1 MDDLRSDQRF
11 KICCDESDCHRMIER
26 RSTQEQQRR
35 IYRLACSARPG
46 CGNLGPAWE
55 LLAGVRMWGFAHLVA
70 RQREA

>member
-1 MDDLRSDQRF
+1 
-11 KICCDESDCHRMIER
+11 MIER
-26 RSTQEQQRR
+26 TSTQERQRR

-55 LLAGVRMWGFAHLVA
+55 LFAGARMWGFAHLAA